1 MKRVYWLMRVRL
13 LEIELNGGNRSVCSQ
28 LARARGE
35 YCATFPPGVRF
46 TWRAA

>member
-1 MKRVYWLMRVRL
+1 MRRAYWLIRVRL
-13 LEIELNGGNRSVCSQ
+13 IEIELNGGNRSARGR

-46 TWRAA
+46 TWREA